1 MKWIAFLETDIT
13 INMKKLIVLIGIIL
27 FSINAKAQKTDE
39 ICMPT
44 EVAKQV
50 AADLVTGDS
59 AKALLSLATEEIEL
73 INGKMSYKDSLILN
87 GKLKEINLTEQIK
100 NEKAQKDIYAAKTAS
115 VEKQY
120 ATLSKK
126 YKAFRS
132 RTIFTNV
139 MFIGAILAGA
149 YLHYR

>member
-1 MKWIAFLETDIT
+1 
-13 INMKKLIVLIGIIL
+13 MKKLIILIGIIL
-27 FSINAKAQKTDE
+27 FGITSKAQTPPDE

-50 AADLVTGDS
+50 AADLITGDS
-59 AKALLSLATEEIEL
+59 AKALLSVATEEIEI

-100 NEKAQKDIYAAKTAS
+100 NEKAQKDIYVAKVAS

-126 YKAFRS
+126 YKNYRS
-132 RTIFTNV
+132 KKIFTDV
-139 MFIGAILAGA
+139 LFITAIITGA